1 LAIISACH
9 LWLVV
14 QDRLHGHQ
22 LIFDHRSDA
31 TIQGITKHA
40 ARVSQWK
47 ITELRAIDSQRIY
60 MHDTT
65 GYGDLN
71 ARQCCSVESA
81 AKNNPQREIQL
92 FVSRRELN
100 DDQQQK
106 LLDTNSSLT
115 PWQTVL
121 QHYPNVEVISYD
133 EAEYFN
139 DTTLEPWYTEGQWQQ
154 SRQPEFYLS
163 EYVRAMSL
171 FRGGGL
177 YLDLDSVLSLKP
189 LTGSKWQNFFVVR
202 RNDRVEYETSTSNK
216 VFHLL
221 HGHHLIDML
230 ILKLVEAGDELQAEP
245 FATALDASLERICN
259 FKDNGLLDPG
269 NNQCVD
275 VRLSEERDVF
285 LQPLDTLFSK
295 RSFSRLK
302 ENGVGGVNEQS
313 VKQLIK
319 TVVDAQ
325 EAVLMTWDSIATIL
339 HRNKTFFESPG
350 YFSVTGKTLLSTLI
364 AENCPLTAARETN
377 FI

>member
-1 LAIISACH
+1 
-9 LWLVV
+9 
-14 QDRLHGHQ
+14 
-22 LIFDHRSDA
+22 
-31 TIQGITKHA
+31 
-40 ARVSQWK
+40 
-47 ITELRAIDSQRIY
+47 

-81 AKNNPQREIQL
+81 AKNNPNRQIQL

-100 DDQQQK
+100 DEQQQK

-139 DTTLEPWYTEGQWQQ
+139 DTTLEPWYMEGQWQQ
-154 SRQPEFYLS
+154 NHQPEYYLA

-177 YLDLDSVLSLKP
+177 YLDLHSVLSLKP
-189 LTGSKWQNFFVVR
+189 LTGTKWQNFFVVR
-202 RNDRVEYETSTSNK
+202 RNDRVDYKTSTSSK
-216 VFHLL
+216 IFHLI

-230 ILKLVEAGDELQAEP
+230 VFKLVEAGDEQQAEP

-275 VRLSEERDVF
+275 VRLNEERDVF

-295 RSFSRLK
+295 RSFSQLK
-302 ENGVGGVNEQS
+302 ENGGVNEQS
-313 VKQLIK
+313 VKQLVK

-325 EAVLMTWDSIATIL
+325 EAVVMTWDSIATIL
-339 HRNKTFFESPG
+339 HRNKTFFEFPG
-350 YFSVTGKTLLSTLI
+350 LSVTGKILLSMLI